1 MVKKKLSGFR
11 NLRMLVLL
19 FLFWIWLRFS
29 HSKSVAEVSY
39 SKQIWTEH
47 GWEAAKI
54 RKNLTTDCG
63 MQGMNRRDWKLGGLE
78 NSEAVY
84 FTGAKFFICHVML
97 YVLYLIWRVIFLYKN
112 IQSN

>member
-19 FLFWIWLRFS
+19 FLFWIWLRFP

-47 GWEAAKI
+47 RQEAAKI

-84 FTGAKFFICHVML
+84 FTGAELFNMLCYMFFV
-97 YVLYLIWRVIFLYKN
+97 LIWRVIFLYKN